1 MLRLLGG
8 RPLGARDAE
17 AVTRALDA
25 DPVASCMVA
34 ARIEAYGIIP
44 RLLGGEMWSAST
56 PEESLCFSGANL
68 MPLVGD
74 ANDLDYFAD
83 RVLGAPRMCTSVVG
97 AAELALG
104 LWDRVE
110 SEWGTP
116 REVRP
121 EQPLLALRGAP
132 AIEPDPHVRLVR
144 TADLEAYF
152 PAAVE
157 MFRGEVGV
165 DPCASDGGRSYRRRL
180 AALISARRVF
190 ARFEDGR
197 VVYKAEIG
205 SMSRRVGQIQG
216 VWVDPEQ
223 RGRGLGASGTAAVAA
238 AIARQ
243 GRIASLYVNS
253 FNTAARATYRTVG
266 FDEVGTFATVLVD

>member
-8 RPLGARDAE
+8 RPLGARDAQ

-25 DPVASCMVA
+25 NPVASCMVA
-34 ARIEAYGIIP
+34 ARVEAYGMTP

-56 PEESLCFSGANL
+56 PEASLCFAGANL
-68 MPLVGD
+68 MPLAGD
-74 ANDLDYFAD
+74 DNDLDYFAD
-83 RVLGAPRMCTSVVG
+83 RVLAVPRMCTSLVG
-97 AAELALG
+97 DADLALG

-110 SEWGTP
+110 SQWGTP
-116 REVRP
+116 REVRQD
-121 EQPLLALRGAP
+121 QPLLALQGAP
-132 AIEPDPHVRLVR
+132 AVDPDPHVRLVQ
-144 TADLEAYF
+144 ASDLDTYF

-165 DPCASDGGRSYRRRL
+165 DPCAGDGGHSYRRRL

-197 VVYKAEIG
+197 VVFKAEIG
-205 SMSRRVGQIQG
+205 SMSRKVGQIQG
-216 VWVDPEQ
+216 VWVDPDA
-223 RGRGLGASGTAAVAA
+223 RGRGLGATGTAAVVS

-243 GRIASLYVNS
+243 GRTASLYVNS

-266 FDEVGTFATVLVD
+266 FNQVGTFATVLVD

>member
-8 RPLGARDAE
+8 RPLGARDTE
-17 AVTRALDA
+17 AVTRALDR

-34 ARIEAYGIIP
+34 ARVEAYGMSP
-44 RLLGGEMWSAST
+44 RFLGGEMWSAST
-56 PEESLCFSGANL
+56 PEQSLCFSGANL
-68 MPLVGD
+68 MPLAGD
-74 ANDLDYFAD
+74 DADLDDFAG
-83 RVLGAPRMCTSVVG
+83 RALAARRTCTSVVG
-97 AAELALG
+97 HVDLALG
-104 LWDRVE
+104 LWQRLQPT
-110 SEWGTP
+110 WGEP
-116 REVRP
+116 REIRP
-121 EQPLLALRGAP
+121 DQPLLALSGMP
-132 AIEPDPHVRLVR
+132 AIDPDPLVRLVVP
-144 TADLEAYF
+144 TDLDNYF

-165 DPCASDGGRSYRRRL
+165 DPCEVDGGASYRRRL

-190 ARFEDGR
+190 ARFDGDR

-216 VWVDPEQ
+216 VWVDPDW
-223 RGRGLGASGTAAVAA
+223 RGRGIGSTGTAAVAA

-253 FNTAARATYRTVG
+253 FNSSARATYQRVG
-266 FDEVGTFATVLVD
+266 FSQVGTFATVLVD